1 MSEYQQLQWGGG
13 GGIFLQDLVLTPP
26 SRFKKVFL
34 WIIVEKGL
42 GFFLYFVQEIGKTA
56 NFPSLDY
63 KEYSSHP

>member
-1 MSEYQQLQWGGG
+1 VNTSSFNGGG
-13 GGIFLQDLVLTPP
+13 
-26 SRFKKVFL
+26 